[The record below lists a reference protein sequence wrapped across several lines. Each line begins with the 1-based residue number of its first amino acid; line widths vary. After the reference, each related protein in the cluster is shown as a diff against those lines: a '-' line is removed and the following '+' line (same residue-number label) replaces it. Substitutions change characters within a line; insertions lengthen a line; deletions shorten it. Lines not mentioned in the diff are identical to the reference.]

1 VIRFLPSIIHHLEFT
16 MTSSFQPMRRRLLQS
31 ATVALSVIT
40 MSSAFAF
47 DGAELYAGER
57 ALYAEAAKEGLVV
70 SFDTGPEW
78 ANWKVLFREFKK
90 RYPEVEMTYNDLGSA
105 ATVVALD
112 KSRRRP
118 QADTAYYFAASAVD
132 AVKKDVVAPFKP
144 INFEKLPD
152 VFRETEG
159 RWFTIHTLN
168 IAFLVNKKLVKEVPQ
183 SWADLLK
190 PEFKNSV
197 VYLDPRS
204 TGVGQ
209 VGVFAAAFGNGGNM
223 DNTKPGTD
231 WFGKLHAAGNVLR
244 VEGTTP
250 YAKFLK
256 GEIPVWIGYENDGL
270 KAKHVDGMGDAVEV
284 VIPKEASVA
293 APYAISFV
301 KGAPNPNAGKLWLNF
316 TMSEFGQTLFA
327 QGFVR
332 PAVPGVNLPA
342 DVRAKMPDA
351 PQMKPLDVVKA
362 AAKKADIDRDWAAAA
377 LAR

>member
-1 VIRFLPSIIHHLEFT
+1 MYKKFHELSKLELSRRNMVKASAAIPMAMALPT
-16 MTSSFQPMRRRLLQS
+16 
-31 ATVALSVIT
+31 ALAIE
-40 MSSAFAF
+40 
-47 DGAELYAGER
+47 GPELYVGEK
-57 ALYAEAAKEGLVV
+57 ALYDAASKEGLVV

-78 ANWKVLFREFKK
+78 ANWKALFREFKK

-112 KSRRRP
+112 KTRRRP

-132 AVKKDVVAPFKP
+132 AVKKDVVAPFTP
-144 INFEKLPD
+144 INFEKLPA
-152 VFRETEG
+152 VFREAQG

-168 IAFLVNKKLVKEVPQ
+168 IAFLVNKKLVKNVPTT
-183 SWADLLK
+183 WADLLK
-190 PEFKNSV
+190 PEFKSAV

-209 VGVFAAAFGNGGNM
+209 VLTFAAAYANGGDV
-223 DNTKPGTD
+223 DNPKPGID
-231 WFGKLHAAGNVLR
+231 YLAKLHSAGNVLR

-256 GEIPVWIGYENDGL
+256 GEIPVWISYENDGL

-293 APYAISFV
+293 APYAISLV
-301 KGAPNPNAGKLWLNF
+301 KNGPNPNAGKLWLNF
-316 TMSEFGQTLFA
+316 IMSDVGQGLFA

-332 PAVPGVNLPA
+332 PAVPGVSLPA
-342 DVRAKMPDA
+342 DVQSKMPPA
-351 PQMKPLDVVKA
+351 PQLKPLDVVKA
-362 AAKKADIDRDWAAAA
+362 AEKKAEIDRLWAAAV
-377 LAR
+377 LK

>member
-1 VIRFLPSIIHHLEFT
+1 
-16 MTSSFQPMRRRLLQS
+16 MTSFFHLTRRRLLQS
-31 ATVALSVIT
+31 ATVALSLTT
-40 MSSAFAF
+40 MGSAFAF
-47 DGAELYAGER
+47 EGAEMYPGER
-57 ALYAEAAKEGLVV
+57 ALYNEAAKEGLVV

-152 VFRETEG
+152 VFRESEG

-168 IAFLVNKKLVKEVPQ
+168 IAFLVNKKLVKDVPQ

-190 PEFKNSV
+190 PEYKNSV

-316 TMSEFGQTLFA
+316 TMSDMGQTLFA

-332 PAVPGVNLPA
+332 PSVPGVNLPA

-377 LAR
+377 LR